1 MYSLVGFGVLI
12 RFLPGQVLH
21 RVFPFYRGLFEDKVG
36 NVWCALD
43 MLLKLRA
50 NLQLQQ
56 LTRLCLLSTLTFRQL
71 AASCLYSVPVLRIR
85 DILVR
90 IRIRGPVPLTNGS
103 GSCYFCH

>member
-1 MYSLVGFGVLI
+1 VSVYSLVGFSVLI

-56 LTRLCLLSTLTFRQL
+56 LTRLCLLSTLAFRQL
-71 AASCLYSVPVLRIR
+71 AASLLHTHFCIVL
-85 DILVR
+85 
-90 IRIRGPVPLTNGS
+90 
-103 GSCYFCH
+103 

>member
-1 MYSLVGFGVLI
+1 MSLYWSIFKKSRHLGLESISYLVHDSC
-12 RFLPGQVLH
+12 QVLH

-50 NLQLQQ
+50 NLRLQQ

-71 AASCLYSVPVLRIR
+71 AASCLYK
-85 DILVR
+85 
-90 IRIRGPVPLTNGS
+90 
-103 GSCYFCH
+103 

>member
-1 MYSLVGFGVLI
+1 VYSLVGFGVLI

-21 RVFPFYRGLFEDKVG
+21 RVFPFYCGLFEDKVG

-71 AASCLYSVPVLRIR
+71 AASLFYTHFCIVL
-85 DILVR
+85 
-90 IRIRGPVPLTNGS
+90 
-103 GSCYFCH
+103 